1 MLSTPKPSTIGDLYA
16 ELGVERHST
25 PDAILARLSEERER
39 SNLLKRIPKRRV
51 EAESRLA
58 RLAEIERLLTNP
70 TLRAAYEAQLLA
82 TEESDSATP
91 ADFQTAP
98 PETAPMPNHELDHFC
113 RVCGLTLPD
122 DAKFCEDCGAS
133 TKVSET
139 GSSGPSDATTEGPNP
154 DYGLPANI
162 ARDGDTD
169 TTAKQTP
176 VPVVQAPPAAVRK
189 PKSGSSIPY
198 ILLILIPI
206 LMVIV
211 GALWILNQ
219 KPTPPIASAPPI
231 PGQVTD
237 LRPSQ
242 VSLLSSP
249 ILTTSP
255 VASWDPMNIHGL
267 VTIKSDNGAQS
278 ILYPNGSQFT
288 LDAKLFSASSAGSV
302 TFSKDY
308 GTVLVE
314 SAYPVSQ
321 SPSSTWQVQLQVEQ
335 AKDINGDGFPEIV
348 LSDFN
353 GGAHCCT
360 TLAVI
365 SLRPHGPVVVFDQ
378 ALGSGGAV
386 FKDLDGDG
394 RLEIRYQDLFEY
406 ALGSFAQGTFGIPVI
421 YSAGKDGV
429 YRVNTRAFAQL
440 MSNEFDAAAGE
451 HQMAKYDS
459 ATGAMEEDRNL
470 IDMFFLA
477 YLAGRRAE
485 GFDAISRLKPLGSD
499 SSPGTNPLAILED
512 ALKNAAPEVLQ
523 EPEWIRLKSGQ
534 PVTPEPAT
542 SPIQPVPTTSADS
555 ANRLQEQQ
563 QANDKQARQMRQE
576 QEYSTGVWA
585 DPETGLTWTK
595 KDNGADVS
603 FQAAFDYCRSLQL
616 VGYSNWRL
624 PTIGELQR
632 IYDSSMTVPG
642 QFVGTS
648 VNLHVKGNLQL
659 SGVPWSGSSGKVSGE
674 AWIFPFNTG
683 NPLSDLQN
691 YSIGRRALCVKGV
704 GSPSTDNSQTRG
716 ILHYSGPPVR
726 FGETV
731 VFSNLPGGLLRFTFD
746 QQSWQPLISRQPNG
760 TQKLTLRSL
769 KRENQVQCD
778 VHWEIVQ

>member
-51 EAESRLA
+51 EAESRLV

-82 TEESDSATP
+82 TEESDSATRGN
-91 ADFQTAP
+91 FQTAL
-98 PETAPMPNHELDHFC
+98 PEPVPMPNHELDHFC

-139 GSSGPSDATTEGPNP
+139 GSSGLSDATTEGANP

-348 LSDFN
+348 LSDFS

-365 SLRPHGPVVVFDQ
+365 SLRPQGPVVVFDQ

-459 ATGAMEEDRNL
+459 ATGAMEEDRDL

-485 GFDAISRLKPLGSD
+485 GFDVLSRLKPLGSD
-499 SSPGTNPLAILED
+499 SSPGPNPLAILED

-534 PVTPEPAT
+534 SGTPEPAT
-542 SPIQPVPTTSADS
+542 SPIQPVPTTGADS
-555 ANRLQEQQ
+555 AAQDESSTQTPTLHVTQWVDGFLKAGEGPSLENLKPFFDTTVSPYFGHASAGWDVIAQDKKYYFDRFPHIEYTLEGEPREVKGSVGEETIEFDVRY
-563 QANDKQARQMRQE
+563 ANIRKDGTPMRGISHSWVNLRFAGGQWK
-576 QEYSTGVWA
+576 V
-585 DPETGLTWTK
+585 
-595 KDNGADVS
+595 
-603 FQAAFDYCRSLQL
+603 
-616 VGYSNWRL
+616 VG
-624 PTIGELQR
+624 IGEQKAPAAPPL
-632 IYDSSMTVPG
+632 
-642 QFVGTS
+642 TS
-648 VNLHVKGNLQL
+648 A
-659 SGVPWSGSSGKVSGE
+659 P
-674 AWIFPFNTG
+674 A
-683 NPLSDLQN
+683 
-691 YSIGRRALCVKGV
+691 
-704 GSPSTDNSQTRG
+704 SQTEG
-716 ILHYSGPPVR
+716 VLHYSGPPVR

-731 VFSNLPGGLLRFTFD
+731 VFSNLPGGRLRFTFD

-760 TQKLTLRSL
+760 SQKLTLRSL